1 MRQFMVGGL
10 VGLPIGINV
19 VQGLVNLAEGK
30 PFGDVTPETVAATAF
45 ILVGGV
51 AVLMARYLP
60 DWFNVIE
67 PPPPP
72 LPPITSSER
81 MAIVRP
87 DAGALFGKEPPPSDP
102 PTAQ

>member
-10 VGLPIGINV
+10 VGMPIGINV

-45 ILVGGV
+45 ILVGGA

-67 PPPPP
+67 PPPPAQP
-72 LPPITSSER
+72 T
-81 MAIVRP
+81 IVQVP
-87 DAGALFGKEPPPSDP
+87 VPVPVPPPLGSAPPP
-102 PTAQ
+102 PTVVQ